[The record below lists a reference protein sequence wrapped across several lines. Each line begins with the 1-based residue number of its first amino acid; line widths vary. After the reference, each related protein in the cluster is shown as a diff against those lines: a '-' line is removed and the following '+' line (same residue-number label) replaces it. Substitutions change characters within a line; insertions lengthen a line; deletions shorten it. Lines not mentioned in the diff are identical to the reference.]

1 MFKRGQSEIACSLST
16 VFVAMVMVLGLF
28 GTAPAVFAQDSVQGL
43 DTARCERTSDLK
55 HWRCEV
61 SCAAGESGIATCP
74 TQSAWGACG
83 RQVLHQA
90 CGISEVTPAVAC
102 VRKVVLAGPSLDQL
116 KSTCDRS
123 YTGVDEILEG
133 PLQGFPGLAY
143 RPAE

>member
-1 MFKRGQSEIACSLST
+1 MLERSIFKHS
-16 VFVAMVMVLGLF
+16 FVAMVTVLGLV
-28 GTAPAVFAQDSVQGL
+28 GATPAVFAQDATTGL

-90 CGISEVTPAVAC
+90 CGIAEDTPAVAC
-102 VRKVVLAGPSLDQL
+102 TRKVVLAGPNLDQL
-116 KSTCDRS
+116 KSACDQRF
-123 YTGVDEILEG
+123 TGVDEILEG

-143 RPAE
+143 RPVE